1 MKRLLAVLLL
11 SAYFASFA
19 AAAEKPNVVMLIA
32 DDQMWADYGFMGHP
46 TIRTPNL
53 DELARQSVVFTR
65 GYVPSSL
72 CRPSLATMI
81 TGLYPHQHQITGNDE
96 AGRRGKNPPDR
107 ERLIRFID
115 QVPTLPRLLAKEGYL
130 SHQSGKWWEGHYRR
144 GGFTHGMTRGGR
156 HGDEGL
162 AIGREGMAPVLS
174 FIDEALAKEKPFF
187 VWYAPFLP
195 HVPHNPPQRLLDKY
209 KDKTPSLQVAKYWA
223 MCEWLDE
230 TCGQL
235 LNHLDERGVADNT
248 IVVFLAD
255 NGWIQDPNGRRYA
268 PRSKRSQY
276 DGGLRT
282 PILIRW
288 PGHTKP
294 TTIDTPVASIDLAPT
309 ILAACVLKP
318 TAAMPGVNLL
328 DAQAVAARDAI
339 YGEIFAH
346 DVAQPGNPPASL
358 QYRWIIDFPWKLI
371 VPHSPAQKGPIEL
384 YHLERDPHEKKN
396 LAEAQPERVEELT
409 RKLDAWWRP
418 E

>member
-11 SAYFASFA
+11 LAGLASSA

-46 TIRTPNL
+46 TIQTPNL
-53 DELARQSVVFTR
+53 DELARRSVVFTR

-96 AGRRGKNPPDR
+96 TGRRGKNPPDR

-115 QVPTLPRLLAKEGYL
+115 QSPTLPRLLGKAGYL

-162 AIGREGMAPVLS
+162 AIGRKGMAPVLS
-174 FIDEALAKEKPFF
+174 FIDEAVAKEKPFF
-187 VWYAPFLP
+187 VWYAPMMPHLP
-195 HVPHNPPQRLLDKY
+195 HTPPQRLLDKY
-209 KDKTPSLQVAKYWA
+209 KDKTPSIEVAKYWA
-223 MCEWLDE
+223 MCEWFDE

-235 LNHLDERGVADNT
+235 LDHLDKRGVADNT
-248 IVVFLAD
+248 LVVFLAD
-255 NGWIQDPNGRRYA
+255 NGWIQDPDGRRYA

-276 DGGLRT
+276 DGGIRT
-282 PILIRW
+282 PIMIRW
-288 PGHTKP
+288 PGHAKP
-294 TTIDTPVASIDLAPT
+294 TTIEAPVSSINLAPT
-309 ILAACVLKP
+309 ILTACGLKP

-328 DAQAVAARDAI
+328 AAQAVAARDAV
-339 YGEIFAH
+339 YGEIYTH

-358 QYRWIIDFPWKLI
+358 QYRWVIDFPWKLI
-371 VPHSPAQKGPIEL
+371 VPHPPVQKGPVEL
-384 YHLERDPHEKKN
+384 YHLEKDPHEKKN
-396 LAEAQPERVEELT
+396 FAEARPERVEELK